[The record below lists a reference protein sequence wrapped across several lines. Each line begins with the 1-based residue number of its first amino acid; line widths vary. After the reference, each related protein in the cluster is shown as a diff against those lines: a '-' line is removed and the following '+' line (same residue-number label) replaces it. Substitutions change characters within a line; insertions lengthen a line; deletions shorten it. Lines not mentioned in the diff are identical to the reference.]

1 MATLKQLKTFLTVAD
16 TLQMS
21 EAARLLYLSQ
31 STVSQT
37 ILDLEREF
45 SAALFQRS
53 ARQLTL
59 TPQGAVLLEYAR
71 QVVERYDQLHRAMEK
86 TQAQRELRLGAT
98 LTIGDTLVASVLR
111 RLQVEHPDIRPFLY
125 VENTRLLEARLVHN
139 EADLCLI
146 EGIVTS
152 DKLAKLPLVEDVLE
166 IICPPSHPFWNRK
179 EVEPEE
185 LRDQVFILREQG
197 SGTREIFENTMR
209 MAQIPIHV
217 AGESASSTAIM
228 ELVMAQ
234 QGLGVLSWRCAR
246 RAVEEGKLH
255 TLAIRGY
262 PMNRYFQIC
271 YSLRRP
277 INSQM
282 RDFIQTARRVVAHDL
297 PVEFVQNC

>member
-21 EAARLLYLSQ
+21 EAVRLLYLSQ

-45 SAALFQRS
+45 SAVLFQRS

-59 TPQGAVLLEYAR
+59 TPQGAVLLEYAC
-71 QVVERYDQLHRAMEK
+71 QVVERYAQLHRAMEK

-111 RLQVEHPDIRPFLY
+111 RLQIEHPDIRPFLY
-125 VENTRLLEARLVHN
+125 VENTRLLETRLLHN

-166 IICPPSHPFWNRK
+166 ITVRPAIHSGGGRRWSRRNCATRSLFCVNRAAVRGRSLKTPCAWRKFPSTLW
-179 EVEPEE
+179 
-185 LRDQVFILREQG
+185 
-197 SGTREIFENTMR
+197 
-209 MAQIPIHV
+209 
-217 AGESASSTAIM
+217 ASRPAAR
-228 ELVMAQ
+228 L
-234 QGLGVLSWRCAR
+234 LWSW
-246 RAVEEGKLH
+246 
-255 TLAIRGY
+255 
-262 PMNRYFQIC
+262 
-271 YSLRRP
+271 
-277 INSQM
+277 
-282 RDFIQTARRVVAHDL
+282 
-297 PVEFVQNC
+297 

>member
-45 SAALFQRS
+45 SAVLFQRS

-71 QVVERYDQLHRAMEK
+71 QVVERYAQLHRAMEK

-111 RLQVEHPDIRPFLY
+111 RLQIEHPDIRPFLY
-125 VENTRLLEARLVHN
+125 VENTRLLETRLLHN

-146 EGIVTS
+146 EGIVTR

-166 IICPPSHPFWNRK
+166 IICPPSHPFWGRK

-217 AGESASSTAIM
+217 VGESASSTAIM
-228 ELVMAQ
+228 ELVMAR
-234 QGLGVLSWRCAR
+234 QGLGVLSQRCAH

-255 TLAIRGY
+255 TLAIRDY
-262 PMNRYFQIC
+262 PMNRYFQIF

-282 RDFIQTARRVVAHDL
+282 RDFIQTARQVVAHDP
-297 PVEFVQNC
+297 PVEFVQTC